1 MSSIFLS
8 MTFPII
14 AMVTAFSNLFS
25 TGGAPLFSIA
35 RGGGDEGRA
44 EKLMGTSFTMLVASG
59 LVLTVLGLVFKK
71 PILYLFGAS
80 DDTFPYADQYL
91 SIYLLG
97 SVFVMVSLGMN
108 SFINAQGFALSLIH
122 I

>member
-1 MSSIFLS
+1 MYIGHLPEDSTTALTGLGL
-8 MTFPII
+8 TFPII

-59 LVLTVLGLVFKK
+59 LVLTVLGLAFKK
-71 PILYLFGAS
+71 QILYLL
-80 DDTFPYADQYL
+80 L
-91 SIYLLG
+91 SMI
-97 SVFVMVSLGMN
+97 
-108 SFINAQGFALSLIH
+108 
-122 I
+122 